1 MQMYKSFILDWL
13 FSQLNPKTA
22 QFNTRD
28 VLHSTQ
34 SKEDGWSLP
43 RGNYSIEQMD
53 LGCSAWFPLLWERSK
68 ITDKLMMLENSINFN
83 SVYSSLRTSLIMA
96 NVCNPFE
103 FEFIHIFFFP
113 WPSSPQKK
121 TWRYFWNGIS
131 AHFCSLA
138 ASSASSSAF
147 TCGLYCFVN
156 FFFLKFNLLNFCS
169 LNTICFWSR
178 TAENH
183 LSGVAV

>member
-1 MQMYKSFILDWL
+1 M

-68 ITDKLMMLENSINFN
+68 ITDKLMILENSINFN
-83 SVYSSLRTSLIMA
+83 SVYSSLRTSLILA

-103 FEFIHIFFFP
+103 FEFIHIFFSHDLLPHKRKRGDIFEMA
-113 WPSSPQKK
+113 
-121 TWRYFWNGIS
+121 FLHI
-131 AHFCSLA
+131 FA
-138 ASSASSSAF
+138 ASLPALPALQLSLVGF
-147 TCGLYCFVN
+147 TALST

-169 LNTICFWSR
+169 LNTICF
-178 TAENH
+178 
-183 LSGVAV
+183 